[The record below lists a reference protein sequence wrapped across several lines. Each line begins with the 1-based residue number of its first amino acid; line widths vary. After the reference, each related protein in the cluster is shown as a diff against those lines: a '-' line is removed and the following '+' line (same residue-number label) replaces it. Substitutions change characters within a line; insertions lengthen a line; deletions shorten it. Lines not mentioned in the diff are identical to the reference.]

1 MKYLAF
7 TCKSDRIL
15 RQLRTEV
22 YIEDDS
28 IMTPIEDHKFIAI
41 WDTGATSTCITKRLA
56 GKLGIKPTGVCDNH
70 TAGGHREAAV
80 FLVNVLLPN
89 HVLVPNVQVHDME
102 DNDDNFD
109 VLIGMDIIS
118 LGDFCI
124 SNYDKKTVFTFR
136 LPSKK
141 LTDYV
146 IQENFEKT
154 MGPKHGKG
162 KKSKRHK

>member
-1 MKYLAF
+1 MAF
-7 TCKSDRIL
+7 TCKSEIIL

-22 YIEDDS
+22 YIEDS
-28 IMTPIEDHKFIAI
+28 SVTSPLEDHKFIAI

-56 GKLGIKPTGVCDNH
+56 TRLGLKPTGICDNH

-80 FLVNVLLPN
+80 FFVNVFLPN
-89 HVLVPNVQVHDME
+89 HVLVPNIQVHDME
-102 DNDDNFD
+102 DNENNFD

-118 LGDFCI
+118 MGDFSI
-124 SNYDKKTVFTFR
+124 SNYDNKTAFTFR
-136 LPSKK
+136 LPSKR

-146 IQENFEKT
+146 YQENIERA

-162 KKSKRHK
+162 NKSKRNR